1 MMLLS
6 QALGALML
14 GGVLLLRRTPLAA
27 RPLTP
32 AARRR
37 AIRLIVLAG
46 LLEASVSVLFYLS
59 IVALGPVLT
68 MLIMATTPV
77 FSIVFGVVF
86 LRERPGL
93 RLTLAAVRHRRRRA
107 HRHARRPH
115 LTHEGRAAL
124 PAARP
129 SRHHRSVGPR
139 VTSPCRTASGAR
151 PPS

>member
-32 AARRR
+32 ETRRR

-46 LLEASVSVLFYLS
+46 LLEASVSVLFYLC
-59 IVALGPVLT
+59 IVAIGPVLT

-77 FSIVFGVVF
+77 FSIVLGVVF

-93 RLTLAAVRHRRRRA
+93 RLTLAAAVTVA
-107 HRHARRPH
+107 GVLIATLDG
-115 LTHEGRAAL
+115 LT
-124 PAARP
+124 
-129 SRHHRSVGPR
+129 
-139 VTSPCRTASGAR
+139 
-151 PPS
+151 